1 MQNSFAHSF
10 ALDKNISDDF
20 FFLCCG
26 QTLLLFVP
34 VTQLL
39 KHDLKIKSYS
49 KLSWIFDLSECC
61 MLCVCVCVCAFMGGY
76 LIAAGAPSQAPGPWS
91 LYCAGKQGPKKHRMA
106 RPQSPFANC
115 HRSGLAPISSAIS
128 SMYWIQYV
136 WEEMSISSA
145 SHFFVSIEGIW

>member
-10 ALDKNISDDF
+10 ALDKNISDEF

-34 VTQLL
+34 DTQLL
-39 KHDLKIKSYS
+39 KHDLKIISSS
-49 KLSWIFDLSECC
+49 KLSSIYDPNKCC
-61 MLCVCVCVCAFMGGY
+61 MLHNVCVYVCLCVCMGGY

-91 LYCAGKQGPKKHRMA
+91 LYCAGKQGPKKHRKA
-106 RPQSPFANC
+106 RPQSPLPNC

-128 SMYWIQYV
+128 SMY
-136 WEEMSISSA
+136 
-145 SHFFVSIEGIW
+145 